1 MKVNRAVAAREKIHD
16 GAVTWA
22 AQMARS
28 GSIDRWMELELKRA
42 NAGIV
47 SHKKKVSALLKEEKP
62 HCETRDGRKHEFDV
76 SVLRSIAAVGN
87 EVEDLLLPVTI
98 YFLSASQDSCYVDD
112 EVAASI
118 LRRLE
123 GFGRAYPFRDGK
135 MWLPNSLAF
144 TLMQK
149 YPTAFQGLFL

>member
-1 MKVNRAVAAREKIHD
+1 
-16 GAVTWA
+16 
-22 AQMARS
+22 MARS
-28 GSIDRWMELELKRA
+28 GSIDKWMELELKRV

-47 SHKKKVSALLKEEKP
+47 SRKKKVSALLKEEKP
-62 HCETRDGRKHEFDV
+62 HCDARDGGKHEFDV
-76 SVLRSIAAVGN
+76 SVLRRIAAVGH
-87 EVEDLLLPVTI
+87 EAGDLMLPVTI
-98 YFLSASQDSCYVDD
+98 HFLSVSQDSCYVDD

-135 MWLPNSLAF
+135 MWLPDSLAF
-144 TLMQK
+144 ALMQK